1 MVQEAVAGVVQDSR
15 GAQDDE
21 HEGDQTAPEP
31 VEQDEGE
38 QGGGREGPKLA
49 HDLQR
54 YPRHDLDED
63 EV

>member
-1 MVQEAVAGVVQDSR
+1 MVEDAR
-15 GAQDDE
+15 GPQDDE
-21 HEGDQTAPEP
+21 HEGDQAAPEP

-38 QGGGREGPKLA
+38 QGGGGKGPKLA